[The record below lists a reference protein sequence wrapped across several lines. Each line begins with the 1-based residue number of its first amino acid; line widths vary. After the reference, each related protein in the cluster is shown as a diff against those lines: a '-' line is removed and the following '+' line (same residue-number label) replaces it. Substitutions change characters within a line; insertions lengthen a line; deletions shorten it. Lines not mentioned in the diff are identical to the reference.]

1 MIDISL
7 SLAEKEEEKKKEE
20 FNIPVEIFKDSNDR
34 EDFSIRVESLSVASS
49 LLLTLQFRKLVERR
63 SLWVVVIF
71 HSHFPRDRGSILRV
85 LKITSYLR
93 ATKNSPTVL
102 FNVSAT

>member
-1 MIDISL
+1 MIYRYRSQ
-7 SLAEKEEEKKKEE
+7 KKKKKKRKKNST
-20 FNIPVEIFKDSNDR
+20 FLLIFKDSNDR